1 MSNHS
6 EHQCKPMFLT
16 VSSQWRPQIKPTPY
30 GSSMVPDGGDVV
42 QLLDGRE
49 LPIQEILGEIGT
61 NLWLVDLGEIPSYAI
76 TLGPDGRWEEIETA
90 VA

>member
-1 MSNHS
+1 MSHHS
-6 EHQCKPMFLT
+6 EHQCKPMFLNAA
-16 VSSQWRPQIKPTPY
+16 SAWRPQYKPTPY
-30 GSSMVPDGGDVV
+30 GSCRLPDGGDVV
-42 QLLDGRE
+42 RLLDGRE

-76 TLGPDGRWEEIETA
+76 TPRNDDRWEEVETA

>member
-1 MSNHS
+1 MSNPT
-6 EHQCKPMFLT
+6 EHQRKPMFLNAA
-16 VSSQWRPQIKPTPY
+16 QCRPQLKLTPY
-30 GSSMVPDGGDVV
+30 GSSDMPDGGDVV

-61 NLWLVDLGEIPSYAI
+61 NIWLVDLGEIPSYAI
-76 TLGPDGRWEEIETA
+76 TPRNDGRWEEVETA

>member
-1 MSNHS
+1 MIHHS
-6 EHQCKPMFLT
+6 KEALLHAA
-16 VSSQWRPQIKPTPY
+16 SQWRPRNRPTAY
-30 GSSMVPDGGDVV
+30 GSCRSPDGGDVV
-42 QLLDGRE
+42 QLLDGRQ

-76 TLGPDGRWEEIETA
+76 TPCSDDGWEEVETA

>member
-1 MSNHS
+1 MVHHS
-6 EHQCKPMFLT
+6 KQAL
-16 VSSQWRPQIKPTPY
+16 VSASSQWRPQIKPTAY
-30 GSSMVPDGGDVV
+30 GSTFIPDSGAPV

-49 LPIQEILGEIGT
+49 LQVQEILAEIGT

-76 TLGPDGRWEEIETA
+76 TPSDNHRWEEVETA